1 MSYLI
6 DTNVISE
13 LIRPK
18 PDVAVL
24 DWFAN
29 TPDEALF
36 LSALTLGEIRK
47 GVERMTRSKDTQRRE
62 KLRLWLEHDLRD
74 WFGPR
79 ILSIDSEV
87 ADHWGRLLAQA
98 GRPMPA
104 IDSLLAATALHHD
117 LRLVTR
123 NTRDFDYAGLEVI
136 NPWETET
143 R

>member
-1 MSYLI
+1 VSYLI

-13 LIRPK
+13 LVRPK

-24 DWFAN
+24 EWFAS
-29 TPDEALF
+29 TPDDALF
-36 LSALTLGEIRK
+36 LSVLTLGEIRK
-47 GVERMTRSKDTQRRE
+47 GVEKLTSAEDTQRRE

-79 ILSIDSEV
+79 ILPIGPDV
-87 ADHWGRLLAQA
+87 ADHWGRLLARA
-98 GRPMPA
+98 GRPVPA

-123 NTRDFDYAGLEVI
+123 NIKDFDYAGLEVI
-136 NPWETET
+136 NPWATVAP
-143 R
+143 

>member
-13 LIRPK
+13 LVRAK
-18 PDVAVL
+18 PDAAVL

-36 LSALTLGEIRK
+36 LSVLTLGEIRK
-47 GVERMTRSKDTQRRE
+47 GVEKLADLHRRE
-62 KLRLWLEHDLRD
+62 KLRVWLEHDLRD

-79 ILSIDSEV
+79 ILPVGPDV

-98 GRPMPA
+98 GRPVPA

-123 NTRDFDYAGLEVI
+123 NIRDFAYAGLDVI
-136 NPWETET
+136 NPWESTA
-143 R
+143 

>member
-13 LIRPK
+13 LVRAK
-18 PDVAVL
+18 PDAAVL

-36 LSALTLGEIRK
+36 LSVLTLGEIRK
-47 GVERMTRSKDTQRRE
+47 GVEKLTSPEDTARRE
-62 KLRLWLEHDLRD
+62 RLRLWLEHDLRD

-79 ILSIDSEV
+79 ILPIGPDV

-98 GRPMPA
+98 GRPVPA

-123 NTRDFDYAGLEVI
+123 NTRDFDYAGLEMI
-136 NPWETET
+136 NPWGVAGL
-143 R
+143 

>member
-13 LIRPK
+13 LVRSK
-18 PDVAVL
+18 PDAHVL

-36 LSALTLGEIRK
+36 LSVLTLGVIRK
-47 GVERMTRSKDTQRRE
+47 GVEKLADTQRRE
-62 KLRLWLEHDLRD
+62 KMRVWLEHDLRD

-79 ILSIDSEV
+79 ILPVGPDV

-98 GRPMPA
+98 GRPVPA
-104 IDSLLAATALHHD
+104 TDSLLAATALHHD

-123 NTRDFDYAGLEVI
+123 NTKDFAYAGLDVI
-136 NPWETET
+136 NPWEPIAP
-143 R
+143 

>member
-6 DTNVISE
+6 ATCVISE
-13 LIRPK
+13 LVRPK
-18 PDVAVL
+18 PDAAVL
-24 DWFAN
+24 EWFAN

-36 LSALTLGEIRK
+36 LSVLTLGEIRK
-47 GVERMTRSKDTQRRE
+47 GVEKLADIQRRE

-79 ILSIDSEV
+79 ILPVGPDV

-98 GRPMPA
+98 GRPVPA
-104 IDSLLAATALHHD
+104 TCSLLAATALHHD

-123 NTRDFDYAGLEVI
+123 NTKDFNYAGLEVI
-136 NPWETET
+136 NPWQTAA